1 MKESFDFSYS
11 FSANEEDILRFW
23 EENRCFEK
31 LVEKNKDGR
40 KYRFIDGPI
49 TANNPMGIHHAWGRT
64 LKDTFLRYKAMRGYT
79 THYRNGFDGQGLWV
93 EVEVEKELGFKSKK
107 DIEAY
112 GLDNFTE
119 KCIER
124 VKKYSGIITEQSKRL
139 GQWMDWDNSYYTYK
153 DSNITGIWAFLK
165 KCDDN
170 GWIKQVYKPMPWC
183 PRCGTSLSEH
193 EMSGSYKEVEHT
205 AVFIK
210 LPLVEKEWKML
221 VWTTTPWTLTANV
234 ALAVNPELD
243 YVAMKTDEGEI
254 LVMGKTYYKG
264 KFEGKYETVAEFK
277 GAGLVGLHYE
287 TCFPEIGLQ
296 NDVDHRI
303 VP

>member
-1 MKESFDFSYS
+1 MKDAFDFSYS
-11 FSANEEDILRFW
+11 FSSNEEDVLKFW
-23 EENRCFEK
+23 DETKAFEK
-31 LVEKNKDGR
+31 LKEKNRDGK

-112 GLDNFTE
+112 GLDRFTD

-165 KCDDN
+165 KCDES
-170 GWIKQVYKPMPWC
+170 GWIKQVYRPMPWC

-193 EMSGSYKEVEHT
+193 EMSGSYKEVEHQT
-205 AVFIK
+205 AARRAR
-210 LPLVEKEWKML
+210 VEDARL
-221 VWTTTPWTLTANV
+221 DDD
-234 ALAVNPELD
+234 AVDADRERRACCQSRARLRRHED
-243 YVAMKTDEGEI
+243 RRGRDARHGQ
-254 LVMGKTYYKG
+254 
-264 KFEGKYETVAEFK
+264 
-277 GAGLVGLHYE
+277 GL
-287 TCFPEIGLQ
+287 LQ
-296 NDVDHRI
+296 R
-303 VP
+303 